1 MVTVYTKEE
10 LAKAIENKTPKILC
24 KGDVANEITKE
35 FLNKRNRNWLG
46 TFAGLAMI
54 ATGTVALPFTGGM
67 SAVGIAVGAGTASI
81 ASNIAKTGL
90 KLGPVEISTGE
101 LAIICGTIIAVVAIL
116 KGARVTFKPDGSVF
130 VEPKYKD

>member
-10 LAKAIENKTPKILC
+10 LAKAIENKTTKILC

-35 FLNKRNRNWLG
+35 FLDKRKKNRLG
-46 TFAGLAMI
+46 ILAGIAMI
-54 ATGTVALPFTGGM
+54 AAGTVALPFTGGVSALGIVAGAG
-67 SAVGIAVGAGTASI
+67 SAVIAARA
-81 ASNIAKTGL
+81 GL
-90 KLGPVEISTGE
+90 KLGPIEMSPGE

-116 KGARVTFKPDGSVF
+116 RGARVTFNKDGSVI

>member
-10 LAKAIENKTPKILC
+10 LAKAIENKTPIILC

-54 ATGTVALPFTGGM
+54 AAGTVALPFTGGM
-67 SAVGIAVGAGTASI
+67 SAVGIVAGAGSAAI
-81 ASNIAKTGL
+81 YARAGL
-90 KLGPVEISTGE
+90 KLGPIEMSPGE

-116 KGARVTFKPDGSVF
+116 RGARVTFNKDGSVI

>member
-35 FLNKRNRNWLG
+35 FRNKRNRNWLG

-54 ATGTVALPFTGGM
+54 AAGTVALPFTGGI
-67 SAVGIAVGAGTASI
+67 SAAGIAAGAGI
-81 ASNIAKTGL
+81 AAIAARAGL
-90 KLGPVEISTGE
+90 KLGPIEMSPGE

-116 KGARVTFKPDGSVF
+116 RGARVTFNKDGSVI

>member
-54 ATGTVALPFTGGM
+54 AAGTVALPFTGGM
-67 SAVGIAVGAGTASI
+67 SAAGIAAGTGI
-81 ASNIAKTGL
+81 AAIAARAGL
-90 KLGPVEISTGE
+90 KLGPIEISPTE

-116 KGARVTFKPDGSVF
+116 RGARVTFNKDGSVI

>member
-10 LAKAIENKTPKILC
+10 LAKAIENKTTKILC

-35 FLNKRNRNWLG
+35 FLDKRKKNRLG
-46 TFAGLAMI
+46 ILAGIAMI
-54 ATGTVALPFTGGM
+54 AAGTVALPFTGGV
-67 SAVGIAVGAGTASI
+67 SAVGIVAGAGSAVI
-81 ASNIAKTGL
+81 AARAGL
-90 KLGPVEISTGE
+90 KLGPIEMSPGE

-116 KGARVTFKPDGSVF
+116 RGARVTFNKDGSVI

>member
-1 MVTVYTKEE
+1 MVIVYTKEE

-35 FLNKRNRNWLG
+35 FLNKRKKNWLG

-54 ATGTVALPFTGGM
+54 AAGTVALPFTGGM

-81 ASNIAKTGL
+81 ASIIAKMGL

-116 KGARVTFKPDGSVF
+116 KGMRVIFNKDGSVT
-130 VEPKYKD
+130 VEPIYKD